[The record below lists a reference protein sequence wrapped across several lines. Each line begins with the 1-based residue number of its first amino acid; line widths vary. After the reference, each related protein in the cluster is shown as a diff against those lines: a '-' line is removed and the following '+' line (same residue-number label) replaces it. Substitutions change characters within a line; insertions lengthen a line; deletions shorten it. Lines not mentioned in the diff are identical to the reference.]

1 MLGNELSGNGI
12 GASVAADQ
20 YAKDVITLYNK
31 VQDIYKG
38 FDTKPLVLGPGGFFD
53 AGWFTRFVE
62 GASGS
67 LQAVSHHIYNLG
79 PGTLGSF
86 RLFHS
91 SEDDHVHILFV

>member
-1 MLGNELSGNGI
+1 MGLGNELSGNGI

-20 YAKDVITLYNK
+20 YAVDVITLYSK

-53 AGWFTRFVE
+53 AGWFTRFVK

-79 PGTLGSF
+79 PGTLGSSIS
-86 RLFHS
+86 LF
-91 SEDDHVHILFV
+91 